1 MKLRIGDK
9 VRFLNEVGEGVV
21 SQIKDKFTVYVE
33 MNDGFE
39 IPIASNQL
47 VPIYTELIIDKDSEN
62 IELNSDSNLND
73 AIYFVIEPDHELPS
87 LINDYKIYIFNSSS
101 FNLLFS
107 YSIKEQDHFQT
118 IKHGEVGAY
127 QKIFLRTIKL
137 NYFIEYNYH
146 KFECLLFK
154 NTFFKSQTPISELI
168 FINQT
173 LLSNVKTIK
182 HDQFKYPVYAFLLKD
197 NFIDITKI
205 EQDLSL
211 IDIERLKGIK
221 EFNTLSKTSKSNKE
235 YLKTLEKEVDLHINE
250 LIDKT
255 IGLSNF
261 EMLNIQLE
269 CFEKELDMAIAK
281 KFKKIIFIHGVGNG
295 RLKQEIISIL
305 KTTNGLT
312 YHDASYKEYGYGATQ
327 INII

>member
-21 SQIKDKFTVYVE
+21 SRIKDKLTVYVE
-33 MNDGFE
+33 MDDGFE
-39 IPIASNQL
+39 IPISSNQL

-62 IELNSDSNLND
+62 IELNSDSDLND
-73 AIYFVIEPDHELPS
+73 AIYFVIEPDHELPA

-107 YSIKEQDHFQT
+107 YSIKEQEHFQT
-118 IKHGEVGAY
+118 IKYGEVGAY
-127 QKIFLRTIKL
+127 QKIFLKNIKI
-137 NYFIEYNYH
+137 NFFIEFNHH

-154 NTFFKSQTPISELI
+154 NSFFKAQTPVSEVI
-168 FINQT
+168 FINQS

-182 HDQFKYPVYAFLLKD
+182 HDQFKFPVFAFLLKD
-197 NFIDITKI
+197 NFTDIIKL
-205 EQDLSL
+205 EQDLSH
-211 IDIERLKGIK
+211 IDIQKLKEIK
-221 EFNTLSKTSKSNKE
+221 EFTSLSKTSKSSKE

-250 LIDKT
+250 LIDNTK
-255 IGLSNF
+255 GLSNF

-269 CFEKELDMAIAK
+269 RFEKELDMALSK
-281 KFKKIIFIHGVGNG
+281 QYKKIIFIHGVGNG

-305 KTTNGLT
+305 KITNGLT
-312 YHDASYKEYGYGATQ
+312 FHDASYKEYGYGATQ
-327 INII
+327 VNII